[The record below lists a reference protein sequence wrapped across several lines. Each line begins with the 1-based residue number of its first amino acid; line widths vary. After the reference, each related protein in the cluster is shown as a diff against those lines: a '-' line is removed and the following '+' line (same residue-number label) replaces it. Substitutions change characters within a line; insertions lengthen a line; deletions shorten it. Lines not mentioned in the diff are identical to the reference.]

1 MLYIFSYTD
10 LLHATNIS
18 MEPNPKTFLIDAM
31 FDTKSWIIPHLNDLH
46 GHRDPHCF
54 KFVLNNDNKS
64 VMYFRNWTTD
74 PWCAEDKATVILK
87 VFEFIN

>member
-1 MLYIFSYTD
+1 
-10 LLHATNIS
+10 

-31 FDTKSWIIPHLNDLH
+31 FDVKSWIIPCLNELH

-54 KFVLNNDNKS
+54 KFVLNNDNKC

-74 PWCAEDKATVILK
+74 PWCPEDKATVILK
-87 VFEFIN
+87 VHIWVY